1 MRKLKNAYL
10 RVVRLNYKL
19 VDYLLFYTYYI
30 TDSGGKKLSVNE
42 ELALTAQNT
51 ADLISLVPMK
61 RAHGSGVLLCMAN
74 YIKFADLFFDLHT
87 LSLCLRYTQIMK
99 IFYHNRK

>member
-30 TDSGGKKLSVNE
+30 TDSGGEKLSVNE
-42 ELALTAQNT
+42 KLAFTAQNPT
-51 ADLISLVPMK
+51 DLISLVPMK
-61 RAHGSGVLLCMAN
+61 
-74 YIKFADLFFDLHT
+74 
-87 LSLCLRYTQIMK
+87 
-99 IFYHNRK
+99 